1 MAYLKTA
8 AFLLLA
14 ACATQATAL
23 ASRHA
28 TPVLYGECIESTIP
42 VSITANNSVLKIDP
56 PANQTVLTDFVVRW
70 TSETSNITREVTQG
84 TFINKATYNI
94 FTVLCLPTKADAQ
107 TTVELAVHGLG
118 FDHTYWNL
126 GGSGSQYN
134 YVEAALKA
142 GHAILIY
149 DRLGIGKSQKPDGIK
164 EIQIATEIEIAAELG
179 KYLQGN
185 PQGQSF
191 KRFIGV
197 GHSYGSATLVN
208 VASLHGNLF
217 NATVLT
223 GFTSHESV
231 LKALATFTWTIASQN
246 NPKRFGSLGSEYIV
260 SNNVINVQQ
269 NFFTFPNF
277 DPAILQSSEDNKWTA
292 TLGELLTQHAPIAPQ
307 YTNPLLVV
315 TGDKDYIFCG
325 GNCFQKVNGTDLVAG
340 TKELFPAVTNFAT
353 YIPAMT
359 GHGVNAHFSA
369 PKTYAQ
375 IQKWLA
381 GLP

>member
-1 MAYLKTA
+1 MASFKAATLFSLA
-8 AFLLLA
+8 AFV
-14 ACATQATAL
+14 TQATAL
-23 ASRHA
+23 TRRHA

-70 TSETSNITREVTQG
+70 TSETSNVTQEVTQG

-94 FTVLCLPTKADAQ
+94 FTVLCLPTKPDAQ

-126 GGSGSQYN
+126 SGSGSQYN

-246 NPKRFGSLGSEYIV
+246 NPKRL
-260 SNNVINVQQ
+260 Q

-340 TKELFPAVTNFAT
+340 TKELFPAVTNFTT

-369 PKTYAQ
+369 PETYAQ